1 MVVASLLM
9 CFIVLIQNSKGGGLA
24 SGFSSSNQIMGVR
37 KTTDFLEK
45 GTWFLA
51 GFMVVM
57 SIATAY
63 VVPTSSGKGGDV
75 ILEQAQKEEKTNL
88 VTTGIYSISRNPAF
102 LGFDLMYIGILF
114 SFFNWFLC
122 FATGFAVVFFHLQI
136 VNVEEDFL
144 IEAFGNEYLQYK
156 SKVCRYLGRKR

>member
-1 MVVASLLM
+1 MYLFLVILMVVASLLM

-63 VVPTSSGKGGDV
+63 VVPTSSSKGGDV
-75 ILEQAQKEEKTNL
+75 ILEQAQKEEKTNPYNMP
-88 VTTGIYSISRNPAF
+88 TGTAAPQTEAPAAKRNKREVDAEKVSASF
-102 LGFDLMYIGILF
+102 LFMPDLITFVGIMQ
-114 SFFNWFLC
+114 S
-122 FATGFAVVFFHLQI
+122 
-136 VNVEEDFL
+136 D
-144 IEAFGNEYLQYK
+144 
-156 SKVCRYLGRKR
+156 